1 MKKNKKNCCPILII
15 SIKWSILSFQLRHWW
30 IIILW
35 WNIRRFL
42 CILFCYISSNFSNYN
57 VFTNSNANA
66 PLFHKI
72 SGTWSN
78 HEGSLLLWC
87 WILSFYGFIF
97 GYRAR
102 PCNISK
108 RGCSKI
114 YLFFRRSLVAFR
126 FAFFYK
132 ERKYKIQMS
141 FAELIWYH
149 ESQKLP

>member
-1 MKKNKKNCCPILII
+1 MYNELGHYFLVLGISVVLTYNKRHVSLYFFFSTI
-15 SIKWSILSFQLRHWW
+15 SF
-30 IIILW
+30 
-35 WNIRRFL
+35 FG
-42 CILFCYISSNFSNYN
+42 ILFCYISSDFSNYN

-72 SGTWSN
+72 SWTWSN
-78 HEGSLLLWC
+78 HEGSLLLWR

-108 RGCSKI
+108 RGCKI
-114 YLFFRRSLVAFR
+114 LFYFFSQTVGGFSLC
-126 FAFFYK
+126 FFYK

-149 ESQKLP
+149 KSQKLP